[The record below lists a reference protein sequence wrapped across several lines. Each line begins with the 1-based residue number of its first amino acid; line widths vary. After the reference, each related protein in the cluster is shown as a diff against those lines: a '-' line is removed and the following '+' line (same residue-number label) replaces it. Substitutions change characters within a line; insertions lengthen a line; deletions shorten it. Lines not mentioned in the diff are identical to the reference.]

1 MKRNNYEQ
9 MRDQMRGQFLN
20 YDQQEMIRKFALKYD
35 ENHLYIR
42 FFGRDYRISRA
53 DGLVEGTADGFA
65 TCYEADYNE
74 SMTIYDVL
82 CCSKP
87 DCRLSGEFC
96 PSSA

>member
-1 MKRNNYEQ
+1 MKKDNYIEMHNQ
-9 MRDQMRGQFLN
+9 MRTHFLS
-20 YDQQEMIRKFALKYD
+20 YDQEEMIRKFSLKAD
-35 ENHLYIR
+35 EEYLYIR
-42 FFGRDYRISRA
+42 FCAREYRIGRQTGIAQWS
-53 DGLVEGTADGFA
+53 EDGFQ
-65 TCYEADYNE
+65 TCTEGDYNE